1 MSKLEAI
8 EKASIDELRSL
19 QLTRLKWSIGHTY
32 ENVAPY
38 RAKCEKVGVNP
49 ADLNILEDLA
59 RFPFTVKD
67 DLRQSYPFGMFAVP
81 QKEVVRIHASSGT
94 TGKPTVVGYTRND
107 IDMWATVVARSISLR
122 VYPTLFSVSAAFLV
136 TIVVSMTDRSD
147 RASIDRAGYGEQ
159 LVRSEI
165 GEQTGSD

>member
-81 QKEVVRIHASSGT
+81 QKEVVRHSRPHS
-94 TGKPTVVGYTRND
+94 
-107 IDMWATVVARSISLR
+107 W
-122 VYPTLFSVSAAFLV
+122 
-136 TIVVSMTDRSD
+136 
-147 RASIDRAGYGEQ
+147 
-159 LVRSEI
+159 
-165 GEQTGSD
+165 